1 MAESLPASLLPAK
14 AAGVDTVKTI
24 IRSSIL
30 AIALALVPSFAY
42 AQTPRADAAAVGG
55 DIGIFFPRE
64 ENLKSGL
71 NLEGFYE
78 YYLSPR
84 TSLRLGLGW
93 MNPKSEFE
101 DEDSIRYVRVAGD
114 LVRNWEGG
122 SVHPFVGAGVG
133 IYFLQQKDNGE
144 NFGDSETKF
153 GGTLFGGA
161 EFFMNNT
168 TSVKGEARYHIIQNA
183 GDFNPD
189 GLALTIGLK
198 KYF

>member
-1 MAESLPASLLPAK
+1 M
-14 AAGVDTVKTI
+14 KTCV
-24 IRSSIL
+24 RSSIL
-30 AIALALVPSFAY
+30 AIALAMAPSVAS
-42 AQTPRADAAAVGG
+42 AQTPQTGSAAVGG
-55 DIGIFFPRE
+55 DLGIFIPRADF
-64 ENLKSGL
+64 LDPGL

-84 TSLRLGLGW
+84 LSMRLGLGW
-93 MNPKSEFE
+93 TNPNNDFNDDASM
-101 DEDSIRYVRVAGD
+101 RYIRVAGD

-122 SVHPFVGAGVG
+122 NVHPFVGAGVG
-133 IYFLQQKDNGE
+133 IYFLQPKFDGDND
-144 NFGDSETKF
+144 GDSETKF

-161 EFFMNNT
+161 EFFLNNT
-168 TSVKGEARYHIIQNA
+168 TTVKAEARYHLIANV

>member
-1 MAESLPASLLPAK
+1 M
-14 AAGVDTVKTI
+14 KTI
-24 IRSSIL
+24 VRSSIL
-30 AIALALVPSFAY
+30 AITLAMAPSY
-42 AQTPRADAAAVGG
+42 VHAQTPRTDSAAVGG
-55 DIGIFFPRE
+55 DIGIFLPRDE
-64 ENLKSGL
+64 ALKSGL

-84 TSLRLGLGW
+84 TSIRLGVGW
-93 MNPKSEFE
+93 MNPKREVE
-101 DEDSIRYVRVAGD
+101 DVDSWRYIRVAGD

-122 SVHPFVGAGVG
+122 SVHPFVGAGLG
-133 IYFLQQKDNGE
+133 IYFLQEKDNGE
-144 NFGDSETKF
+144 NFGDSETKL

-168 TSVKGEARYHIIQNA
+168 TSVKGEARYHLIQNV
-183 GDFNPD
+183 GGFNPD

>member
-1 MAESLPASLLPAK
+1 MK
-14 AAGVDTVKTI
+14 IFV
-24 IRSSIL
+24 RSSIL
-30 AIALALVPSFAY
+30 AIALALAPSVTF
-42 AQTPRADAAAVGG
+42 AQTPRTDSAAVGG
-55 DIGIFFPRE
+55 DIGVFIPRADGLD
-64 ENLKSGL
+64 NGL

-84 TSLRLGLGW
+84 TSVRLGLGW

-101 DEDSIRYVRVAGD
+101 DEDSIRYIRVAGD
-114 LVRNWEGG
+114 IVRNWEGG
-122 SVHPFVGAGVG
+122 NVHPFVGAGVG

-144 NFGDSETKF
+144 SIGDSETKF
-153 GGTLFGGA
+153 GGTIFGGA
-161 EFFMNNT
+161 EFFLNNT
-168 TSVKGEARYHIIQNA
+168 TAVKGEARYHIIANV